1 MVPCVHPSVLA
12 RNVQEL
18 AAWIKS
24 QPGRVDY
31 GSPSV
36 GSPSHLSMELFR
48 NRIGNPPIAAPRRQR
63 CAAGPCRSPQTTS
76 PPYSPGTRLHASG
89 ELS

>member
-48 NRIGNPPIAAPRRQR
+48 NRIGNPPMEHVSYRGS
-63 CAAGPCRSPQTTS
+63 GPAIQD
-76 PPYSPGTRLHASG
+76 GIGA
-89 ELS
+89 